1 MRRVKEAVC
10 EGAAAVRLR
19 GKGRMGKGPYE

>member
-10 EGAAAVRLR
+10 EGAAAVRFR
-19 GKGRMGKGPYE
+19 GKGR